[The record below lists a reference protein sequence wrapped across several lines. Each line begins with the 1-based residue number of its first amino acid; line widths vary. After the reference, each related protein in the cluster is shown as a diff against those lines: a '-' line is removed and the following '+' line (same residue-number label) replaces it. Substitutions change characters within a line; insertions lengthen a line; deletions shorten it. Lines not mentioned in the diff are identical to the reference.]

1 MDDRLLPGHRF
12 ERRQRRLEPRFR
24 CAEGLHV
31 RGKLDSN
38 CWYAANASYSWGNG
52 GNFIITLDKAYDING
67 FRWHIYYEDSNPECT
82 DFQYSEDGTNW
93 YSLTNEISFVPK
105 LSADNWKIFQFKK
118 TVKARYLR
126 VYVGRVTD
134 FTSMNEAEI
143 FAPAN

>member
-1 MDDRLLPGHRF
+1 M
-12 ERRQRRLEPRFR
+12 
-24 CAEGLHV
+24 
-31 RGKLDSN
+31 
-38 CWYAANASYSWGNG
+38 GNG

-67 FRWHIYYEDSNPECT
+67 FRWHIYYGDSNPECT

>member
-1 MDDRLLPGHRF
+1 MRPI
-12 ERRQRRLEPRFR
+12 
-24 CAEGLHV
+24 
-31 RGKLDSN
+31 RGGT
-38 CWYAANASYSWGNG
+38 AATS
-52 GNFIITLDKAYDING
+52 ITLDKAYDING

>member
-1 MDDRLLPGHRF
+1 M
-12 ERRQRRLEPRFR
+12 RRRPA
-24 CAEGLHV
+24 CSTA
-31 RGKLDSN
+31 SSTPT